1 MDTEEEI
8 TIDLWSIEKRG
19 NWWFQTATFELK
31 SPEADISSYKKW
43 DNGHLSW
50 KITKK
55 KRTVEGKVV
64 GKFLRGLY
72 GVITIYAT
80 KRSIHAKEIADLKEK
95 LLPLHKMSN
104 YLSQQLKELEDNNH
118 NLAKKIHELNEFIRE
133 KNREKDRLSLNYMTI
148 AEAKERLQELKQ
160 EEPLQ
165 SKL

>member
-1 MDTEEEI
+1 
-8 TIDLWSIEKRG
+8 
-19 NWWFQTATFELK
+19 
-31 SPEADISSYKKW
+31 
-43 DNGHLSW
+43 
-50 KITKK
+50 
-55 KRTVEGKVV
+55 
-64 GKFLRGLY
+64 
-72 GVITIYAT
+72 
-80 KRSIHAKEIADLKEK
+80 
-95 LLPLHKMSN
+95 MSN